1 MKLYDECREFKV
13 PLHISLIGLTLYTAK
28 LCIIGLSIY
37 AAYLI
42 VTGGI

>member
-1 MKLYDECREFKV
+1 MKLYDECREFKI
-13 PLHISLIGLTLYTAK
+13 PLHIWLIGLTLYVAK
-28 LCIIGLSIY
+28 LCIIGLIIY